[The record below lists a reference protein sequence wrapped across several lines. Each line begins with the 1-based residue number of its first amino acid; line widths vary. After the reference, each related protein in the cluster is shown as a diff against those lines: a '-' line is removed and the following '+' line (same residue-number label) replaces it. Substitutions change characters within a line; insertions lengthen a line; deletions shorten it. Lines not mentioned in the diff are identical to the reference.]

1 MIKNCRRSRSGAV
14 YVEFLIAIMPM
25 LMLFWGLMQ
34 LNGLLLADL
43 VTRHAA
49 VNAVRAAIVCGSQA
63 KDMGGNAHAKN
74 DAELGS
80 TGGCAY
86 EAAKKSL
93 SAVHSFGDPPVFAVK
108 VEGAKKSGNAPVTA
122 TVVAAYHCRVPL
134 VGGLVCGLFTA
145 GTDAMNIRFLSR
157 AATLPNQ
164 GATYD
169 M

>member
-1 MIKNCRRSRSGAV
+1 MITKLGRSRGGAV

-25 LMLFWGLMQ
+25 LTLFWGMMQ

-63 KDMGGNAHAKN
+63 KDMGTTPHAQ
-74 DAELGS
+74 DAATLGS
-80 TGGCAY
+80 SGGCSY
-86 EAAKKSL
+86 EAAKKTL

-108 VEGAKKSGNAPVTA
+108 IEGAAKKGNAPVTA

>member
-1 MIKNCRRSRSGAV
+1 MIGNLGRSRDGAV

-25 LMLFWGLMQ
+25 LTLFWGLMQ

-49 VNAVRAAIVCGSQA
+49 INAVRAAIVCGSQA
-63 KDMGGNAHAKN
+63 KDLGGTQHAQ
-74 DAELGS
+74 DGGALGAS
-80 TGGCAY
+80 GGCAY
-86 EAAKKSL
+86 EAAKTSL
-93 SAVHSFGDPPVFAVK
+93 AAVHSFGDPPVFTVQ
-108 VEGAKKSGNAPVTA
+108 VEGASKSGNAPVTA
-122 TVVAAYHCRVPL
+122 TVNAAYHCRVPL
-134 VGGLVCGLFTA
+134 VGAFVCGGASFRL
-145 GTDAMNIRFLSR
+145 LSR

>member
-1 MIKNCRRSRSGAV
+1 MITKLGRSRGGAV

-25 LMLFWGLMQ
+25 LTLFWGMMQ

-49 VNAVRAAIVCGSQA
+49 INAVRAAIVCGSQA
-63 KDMGGNAHAKN
+63 KDMGMRPHAQ
-74 DAELGS
+74 DGATLGS
-80 TGGCAY
+80 SGGCAY

-93 SAVHSFGDPPVFAVK
+93 SAVHSFGDPPVFTVRID
-108 VEGAKKSGNAPVTA
+108 GASKSGNAPVTA
-122 TVVAAYHCRVPL
+122 TVNASYHCRVPL
-134 VGGLVCGLFTA
+134 VGGLVCGLLA
-145 GTDAMNIRFLSR
+145 GGTGGMNVLSR

>member
-1 MIKNCRRSRSGAV
+1 MIAALRRSRRGSV
-14 YVEFLIAIMPM
+14 YVEFIIAIMPM
-25 LMLFWGLMQ
+25 LTLFWGLMQ

-63 KDMGGNAHAKN
+63 KDMGGTAHAE
-74 DAELGS
+74 DGTALAAP
-80 TGGCAY
+80 GGCAY

-93 SAVHSFGDPPVFAVK
+93 SAVHSFGDPPAFSVH
-108 VEGAKKSGNAPVTA
+108 VEGASKSGNAPVTA

-134 VGGLVCGLFTA
+134 VGSFVCGMFNA
-145 GTDAMNIRFLSR
+145 GSQSIGVRPITR